1 MKELQRGTKV
11 IDRFSK
17 SETFGRVAIILE
29 QDQDGDY
36 WCFFPNCALG
46 YNLKDEE
53 YDILDELGVDEFG
66 TCGYCFPEMVEV
78 VAEQEELLLFFFAHG
93 SKWLRSYQL
102 MLMLASDLLQLSML
116 ISSWLPW
123 VPMAPPIALAIFA
136 FFCKNWYHFG
146 GSLI

>member
-53 YDILDELGVDEFG
+53 YDILDELGIDEFG

-78 VAEQEELLLFFFAHG
+78 VTE
-93 SKWLRSYQL
+93 
-102 MLMLASDLLQLSML
+102 
-116 ISSWLPW
+116 
-123 VPMAPPIALAIFA
+123 
-136 FFCKNWYHFG
+136 
-146 GSLI
+146 

>member
-53 YDILDELGVDEFG
+53 YDILDELGIDEFG

-78 VAEQEELLLFFFAHG
+78 VAE
-93 SKWLRSYQL
+93 
-102 MLMLASDLLQLSML
+102 
-116 ISSWLPW
+116 
-123 VPMAPPIALAIFA
+123 
-136 FFCKNWYHFG
+136 
-146 GSLI
+146 